1 MVWWKRGVQMVMH
14 SIIRVLGRH
23 IELPLT
29 CTKWLDI
36 FAANSYGV
44 TQLMHDA
51 SSLLYRL
58 STYVCIF
65 MGQAH
70 DILYTIMQR
79 TESPTKPPQYKNKCW
94 SCLFGHF
101 PPASLY
107 HKLNTYSQPQ
117 PEHIRSTTLDLHQD
131 QNVFRERHVPY
142 FPSSPRGAQAGLH
155 AGRDHSEHF
164 RTPLRRCAPSPD
176 NVRGARGSRF
186 QPPLPCRL
194 APR

>member
-58 STYVCIF
+58 NVSTYVCIF

-70 DILYTIMQR
+70 DSYPLHNCAKDRVAY
-79 TESPTKPPQYKNKCW
+79 KAPP
-94 SCLFGHF
+94 
-101 PPASLY
+101 
-107 HKLNTYSQPQ
+107 
-117 PEHIRSTTLDLHQD
+117 
-131 QNVFRERHVPY
+131 V
-142 FPSSPRGAQAGLH
+142 
-155 AGRDHSEHF
+155 
-164 RTPLRRCAPSPD
+164 
-176 NVRGARGSRF
+176 
-186 QPPLPCRL
+186 
-194 APR
+194 